1 MSEQMTTVEAAAP
14 EVASATR
21 AGRDPTATAAAGGTT
36 AGRRRVVVL
45 YDLGARGSLV
55 LVLAALVVIFTV
67 LKGSIFFST
76 SNFEQILSAQAAT
89 GILALAVTVA
99 LIAGEID
106 LSVAGVMGAVG
117 GVVAFYVNQGMNAV
131 VAVVIGLAIAA
142 AFGLLNGLV
151 VTYGRLSSIIATLA
165 SGTVATGVGLAI
177 VGPNTISGLP
187 GSFSNVFTTPWGGIQ
202 TPFFMFLGAIV
213 VAAVVLQRTPRG
225 RRLFFVGQSPQ
236 AAELLGIRVRRL
248 KMGSLLVSALLA
260 GVAGLM
266 VVGQSDGGNV
276 TETASYLLPAFAA
289 AFLGTSAIT
298 PGRFNALGTFVATI
312 VLGTAT
318 VGLDEAGVPNWT
330 TYVFDG
336 GLLIISLG
344 IFTVLK
350 IRRERS
356 AKAHSMQEA
365 AAVARRAEGEP
376 AGA

>member
-1 MSEQMTTVEAAAP
+1 M
-14 EVASATR
+14 
-21 AGRDPTATAAAGGTT
+21 
-36 AGRRRVVVL
+36 VVL
-45 YDLGARGSLV
+45 YGLGARGSLV

-213 VAAVVLQRTPRG
+213 VAAGVLQRTPRG
-225 RRLFFVGQSPQ
+225 RRPFFVGQSPP

-298 PGRFNALGTFVATI
+298 PGRVNALGTFVATI

-318 VGLDEAGVPNWT
+318 VGVDEAGVPNWT
-330 TYVFDG
+330 TSVFDG